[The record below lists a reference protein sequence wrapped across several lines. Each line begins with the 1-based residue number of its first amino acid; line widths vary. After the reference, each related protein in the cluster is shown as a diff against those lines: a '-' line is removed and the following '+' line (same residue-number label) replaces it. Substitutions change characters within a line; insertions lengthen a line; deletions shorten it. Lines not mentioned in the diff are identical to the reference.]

1 MGCHG
6 GPLGKFGAVV
16 RAAQR
21 AVRSWGRFRDRL
33 APVLGGPET
42 ELRYERLLSK
52 RLLRRTEPF
61 PTRKSF
67 KNANMDGNVLQIKY
81 LHMTYGAL
89 RLKHA
94 CSLTSSVKKK
104 NFEISLRRAVA
115 KARVAAD

>member
-61 PTRKSF
+61 PTRKSY
-67 KNANMDGNVLQIKY
+67 KNANMDGTVERQRTSNQIFAY
-81 LHMTYGAL
+81 DIRGFATETCMFT
-89 RLKHA
+89 
-94 CSLTSSVKKK
+94 
-104 NFEISLRRAVA
+104 NFVCQKEEL
-115 KARVAAD
+115 